1 MKYVLNI
8 LDILYIIPIYKIYV
22 YMTKTSLLDK
32 KNNFFYFLFDPFEK
46 SKQKN
51 IVMLHVPGK
60 HFILLLLKVI
70 SYRKCIVD

>member
-46 SKQKN
+46 SK
-51 IVMLHVPGK
+51 
-60 HFILLLLKVI
+60 
-70 SYRKCIVD
+70 